1 MWATSVC
8 YLSENVSYQMTR
20 LIHVFTF
27 TSLEPLWLNHY
38 ISCLCF
44 LCVHNLVS
52 ASLFISLQQW
62 LWLIKCTRYLEYV
75 ATLEQKAGV
84 IVVLKHACSVCIKLR
99 RFNITDTLP
108 ALHQVWGIHSC
119 SLLHCALLIPSVI
132 TLLWAVM
139 WRHGFCF
146 CRAGD
151 DELKVAWQIF
161 IKTAAEVTTQPVEWN

>member
-1 MWATSVC
+1 MAKSFF
-8 YLSENVSYQMTR
+8 YFSENVSEN
-20 LIHVFTF
+20 LIWPHDFTLTWGPSVAVTLHQQFVF
-27 TSLEPLWLNHY
+27 
-38 ISCLCF
+38 F

-99 RFNITDTLP
+99 RFNTTDTLP